1 MEPLS
6 PYDFIASA
14 NILRAS
20 KVCFSNRG
28 LSLAEMRS
36 SANQCVFMCFSK
48 AFNVNASSSFA
59 NMRITLPLSN
69 YLRNENAT
77 TYLQYSSGF
86 LADILTSEICRKVLG
101 VSISAGTFT

>member
-1 MEPLS
+1 ML
-6 PYDFIASA
+6 FKQ
-14 NILRAS
+14 RALTS
-20 KVCFSNRG
+20 GNAQFSQ
-28 LSLAEMRS
+28 S
-36 SANQCVFMCFSK
+36 VCFSK